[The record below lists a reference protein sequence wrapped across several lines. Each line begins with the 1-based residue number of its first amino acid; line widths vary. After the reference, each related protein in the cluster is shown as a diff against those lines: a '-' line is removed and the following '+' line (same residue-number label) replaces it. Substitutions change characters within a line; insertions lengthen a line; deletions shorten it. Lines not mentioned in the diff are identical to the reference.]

1 MDPIRRSNPQVLRLI
16 VAAGLFIVWIGF
28 LALLAATTTQ
38 PVVLSRPQFLASEV
52 DVIGQ
57 IQQGKDGPN
66 PEVMIEEVKWPAQ
79 GFETLNGKKIT
90 IKNMNH
96 CDGWE
101 GPGPYILPLRKK
113 IDDGTFE
120 VVSAPMSPGFEPMK
134 LRPRIYRKTP
144 ETLRQL
150 DAIRQSK

>member
-1 MDPIRRSNPQVLRLI
+1 LI
-16 VAAGLFIVWIGF
+16 VAAGLFVAWIGF

-38 PVVLSRPQFLASEV
+38 PVVLSRPQFLVSDM
-52 DVIGQ
+52 DVIAQ
-57 IQQGKDGPN
+57 VQQSKDGPD
-66 PEVMIEEVKWPAQ
+66 PEVTIEDIRWAAQ

-90 IKNMNH
+90 IKNLKH

-101 GPGPYILPLRKK
+101 GPGPYILPLRK
-113 IDDGTFE
+113 IAADTFE

-150 DAIRQSK
+150 DAILQAR